1 MFFPESASIQESIFT
16 GEVLS
21 KSASIQKSII
31 LGEIFFSGVGRSFFD
46 IP

>member
-1 MFFPESASIQESIFT
+1 MFFPESASIQASIFM

-31 LGEIFFSGVGRSFFD
+31 LGDIFFTGGKEFF
-46 IP
+46 